1 MNEMKK
7 NDKLYDVL
15 AKKLAKKMKKLYI
28 SNNEKYIEQTTKSYR
43 TWENDKPYKHFYD
56 YFEFDKKTGAPIVKS
71 GVEIL
76 LTPSLDLQMIRS
88 HLYGFTTYGVFAA
101 EDNSQKFITF
111 DVDSSSLE
119 YSKHTARQLVFVL
132 HQDFNILMKDIHVVL
147 SGKKGYHVS
156 LFFDKPQAGET
167 VKHFF
172 DSVMSHICLIKG
184 VNIEFRPLYTQAVK
198 LPLSIHRST
207 GSRSV
212 FVDKYSFENLTLSE
226 SWDYLLKIEQVD
238 PYVLDIIDELPVEK
252 IQANTKENSVDQYK
266 GYNGNSVQYEGFANA
281 LIKNGQLFEANT
293 RHIATYSLACYAF
306 INSYTMM
313 EAHNLIMSILSNTPR
328 HYFSRGTTTEF
339 MEQEAARLI
348 SAVYTNQF
356 PIFFNMKAEIKVCKS
371 EIEAVL
377 KAGTFAQTRL
387 AFAMLL
393 ASKKFGRTF
402 YLTINKSLELLNT
415 KHRGT
420 IQNAQKQLIKT
431 GFVKQAEKT
440 TVDKVKS
447 KTAGHTIYKKT
458 IFILN
463 ESIVFNENETHI
475 IVNYDAQIDAFKN
488 TVHALFTQNE
498 LKILTSPRKFK
509 SHWKL

>member
-1 MNEMKK
+1 MNHIKK
-7 NDKLYDVL
+7 IDKLSDIL
-15 AKKLAKKMKKLYI
+15 AKKLAKKIQTLYV
-28 SNNEKYIEQTTKSYR
+28 NNTDKYIEQLSKGYR
-43 TWENDKPYKHFYD
+43 TLITGREYEEKEKYIGMGEN
-56 YFEFDKKTGAPIVKS
+56 FEYQVYTRKKIC
-71 GVEIL
+71 I
-76 LTPSLDLQMIRS
+76 TPRLELQMIRN
-88 HLYGFTTYGVFAA
+88 HLHGFKTYGVFASI
-101 EDNSQKFITF
+101 DCTQKFLTF
-111 DVDSSSLE
+111 DIDSTSLE
-119 YSKHTARQLVFVL
+119 ISKHTGRQLVYIL
-132 HQDFNILMKDIHVVL
+132 HHDFNVRMEDIHVVF
-147 SGKKGYHVS
+147 SGKKGYHVTI
-156 LFFDKPQAGET
+156 FFEKPQEELL
-167 VKHFF
+167 VKHFY
-172 DSVMSHICLIKG
+172 DSVISHICFIDDIK
-184 VNIEFRPLYTQAVK
+184 IEYRPRHTQAVK
-198 LPLSIHRST
+198 LPLSIHKIT
-207 GSRSV
+207 DERSV
-212 FVDKYSFENLTLSE
+212 FVDKYNFENLTLSE
-226 SWDYLLKIEQVD
+226 SWDYLLKIEQVN
-238 PYVLDIIDELPVEK
+238 PHVLDIIDELPVEK
-252 IQANTKENSVDQYK
+252 IQANMNENNVDQY
-266 GYNGNSVQYEGFANA
+266 NGFANA

-293 RHIATYSLACYAF
+293 RHVATYSLACYAF
-306 INSYTMM
+306 INNYTMM

-328 HYFSRGTTTEF
+328 DYYSRDTTPEF

-348 SAVYTNQF
+348 SAVYTKQY
-356 PIFFNMKAEIKVCKS
+356 PIFLNMKAEIKVCKS

-377 KAGTFAQTRL
+377 KVGTFAQTRL

-463 ESIVFNENETHI
+463 ESIIFKENEPHI
-475 IVNYDAQIDAFKN
+475 IVNYDAQIDSFKN